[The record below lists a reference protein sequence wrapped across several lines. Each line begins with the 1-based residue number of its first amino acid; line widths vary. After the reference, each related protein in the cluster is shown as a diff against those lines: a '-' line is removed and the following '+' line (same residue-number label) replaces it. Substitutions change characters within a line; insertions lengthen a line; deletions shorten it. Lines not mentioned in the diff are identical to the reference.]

1 MDLRKLSAAKL
12 WLISEPVAGP
22 CPDAPRNLPYLAHAL
37 YALVPVAST
46 TVPRMTV
53 DERWRVYINPDWLDG
68 VSVPVVGAELAHVTW
83 HLLSEHAERAR
94 DQDVDARTA
103 NLWHCAADT
112 TVAATLG
119 QDGLAGASL
128 ATAASAACPSG
139 LSAEEYY
146 AILSGLPVTSRPDAG
161 DPGDDAAGLR
171 VGCGSGADG
180 LAHGHELPADADV
193 GGVDRSDGADIRR
206 RVAID
211 YDEHCRVRGHEPG
224 DALRW
229 AWRVLDPTVDWQS
242 VLSGVVRRA
251 VGWRAG
257 RGDQTYRRPSRRTG
271 SVRRVVL
278 PGQQR
283 PLPRI
288 AVVVDTSASVDDE
301 LLGQALGEIDGALRS
316 MGVSGAEVTVLSV
329 DAAAHTAQRV
339 RRARDAVLIG
349 AGGTDMRVGIEAAAA
364 QRPRP
369 NVVIV
374 LTDGD
379 TPWPTAPPPAC
390 TVVAAILGRR
400 REDLPPTPPW
410 AVRVECIPDHHRRI

>member
-1 MDLRKLSAAKL
+1 MELRKLSAAKL
-12 WLISEPVAGP
+12 WLISEPVAGSGR
-22 CPDAPRNLPYLAHAL
+22 DAPRDLPYLAHAL
-37 YALVPVAST
+37 YALVPVATT

-53 DERWRVYINPDWLDG
+53 DERWRVYVNPDWLDG
-68 VSVPVVGAELAHVTW
+68 VSVPIVGAELAHVTW
-83 HLLSEHAERAR
+83 HLLSEHADRAR

-103 NLWHCAADT
+103 HLWHCAADT
-112 TVAATLG
+112 AIAPTLG
-119 QDGLAGASL
+119 QDELTLPSL
-128 ATAASAACPSG
+128 ATAASAACPAG

-146 AILSGLPVTSRPDAG
+146 AIISGLPVTSGLDAG
-161 DPGDDAAGLR
+161 DPGEDAAELG

-180 LAHGHELPADADV
+180 LARGHELPADADV
-193 GGVDRSDGADIRR
+193 GVVDRAHAAEIRR
-206 RVAID
+206 QVAIE

-229 AWRVLDPTVDWQS
+229 AWRVLEPTVDWQP
-242 VLSGVVRRA
+242 VLSGAVRRA
-251 VGWRAG
+251 VGWAAG
-257 RGDQTYRRPSRRTG
+257 RGEQTYRRPSRRTG
-271 SVRRVVL
+271 SVRGVVL

-316 MGVSGAEVTVLSV
+316 IGVSGAEVTVLSV

-349 AGGTDMRVGIEAAAA
+349 AGGTDMRVGISTAAAE
-364 QRPRP
+364 RPRP
-369 NVVIV
+369 DVVIV

-379 TPWPTAPPPAC
+379 TPWPAAPPPAC

-400 REDLPPTPPW
+400 REDLPPTPRW